1 MRTFALRFATVSR
14 KQIASSLR
22 LRRKRAILMAARPL
36 PPQSSTMYYVC
47 VLIHVHNPFTH
58 ASRLSSSV
66 PYRHNPVRLAGS
78 IHAYNQL
85 CLASYHPFP
94 SPPPPHNTPTHPH
107 TLIFFRIAR
116 EQVMFVGWV
125 GDSKAILVRRETDD
139 KDSRL
144 KILELTNDHTCMK
157 VGVSGIGMKAGVSGS
172 VLGIGVSGP
181 EFPAVIPFTRL
192 SCSPS
197 FPLSSLVGWFRV

>member
-1 MRTFALRFATVSR
+1 
-14 KQIASSLR
+14 
-22 LRRKRAILMAARPL
+22 
-36 PPQSSTMYYVC
+36 
-47 VLIHVHNPFTH
+47 
-58 ASRLSSSV
+58 
-66 PYRHNPVRLAGS
+66 
-78 IHAYNQL
+78 
-85 CLASYHPFP
+85 
-94 SPPPPHNTPTHPH
+94 
-107 TLIFFRIAR
+107 
-116 EQVMFVGWV
+116 MFVGWV

-172 VLGIGVSGP
+172 VSGIGVSGP